1 MMATV
6 HPDYEVISKVYAMI
20 QNIGND
26 LQIKFAVSFEQVRIL
41 HFISSI
47 QPKEM
52 TVSILSKEFR
62 PNTSATSRKVSALYK
77 QNLIKDH
84 VSGDDRRT
92 HWITLTPKG
101 ISTINE
107 LKEFVDDYLPEIE
120 KQIIAT
126 LSKNMTDLI

>member
-20 QNIGND
+20 QNIDND
-26 LQIKFAVSFEQVRIL
+26 LQIKFAVSFEQFRIL

-47 QPKEM
+47 QPKQT
-52 TVSILSKEFR
+52 TVSILAKEFR
-62 PNTSATSRKVSALYK
+62 SNTSATSRKVSALYK